1 MMQFRTRNLANM
13 SGSAAHTTLAALA
26 SVPLSLLVGAL
37 LQVGANK
44 LVIDEA
50 RQHFESLTGTAHS
63 HLGASLR
70 SYGNVLHGVA
80 ALFDATG
87 QVPTRQQFQ
96 RYVARLD
103 LPANFP
109 AIDGID
115 YAAWVPQEDSARF
128 EAAVR
133 ADRSVDPAGYPGF
146 AIRTDDKRREAFVV
160 TYLEPMARFDERFGL
175 DLGAEPGPRRLLEL
189 GRDEGS
195 MASSGLPVMLD
206 RPGGQ
211 IGLTL
216 RLPLYRS
223 GAARADVAQRRA
235 AYLGSAGIVFS
246 VSELVQQARDE
257 MGAPQVKV
265 ALYADGARDPE
276 QRTLAIRP
284 GDRQLYA
291 DEQQP
296 VPEVGAAPVFEK
308 LLPLNFN
315 GALWKTHFRV
325 RQHDLVSPF
334 DRQLPRLALVIGFG
348 VTMLLYCLMLT
359 MYRARLRSQEQHALL
374 NAVLDGVNAHV
385 YIKDRERRYLYV
397 NARTAEAMGLP
408 VEAII
413 CKRDLDLL
421 PRAQADRYW
430 EQDLQVFASGGQFAP
445 EVAPFIQ
452 SDGAV
457 RQLWSIKVPMLHD
470 GKVTAVIG
478 MATDVTELQRLKAE
492 AEAANLA
499 KSNFLAN
506 MSHEIRTPMNSI
518 IGMSHLARK
527 SVTDPRQRDYLDKI
541 AHASDHLLGIINDI
555 LDFSKIE
562 AGKME
567 LESIDFVLDTLLQ
580 NVRSQ
585 LGEAAA
591 RKSLALRVDVDGAV
605 PRQLRG
611 DPLRLEQVLLNFVA
625 NAIKFADSGSVELR
639 ASVVEQGPS
648 EVLMRFEV
656 RDQGI
661 GMSAGDMAEL
671 FKTFHQADPSTTRKY
686 GGSGLGLV
694 ICKQLAELMGGSVG
708 VASTEG
714 QGSTFWFTAR
724 LGKSTHFLP
733 ADRGLVDADVLDSLN
748 GAYILLVDD
757 NVFSQEVG
765 KALLEEVHATVVV
778 AGNGKQAI
786 ELMLTHRFDC
796 VLMDVQMPVM
806 DGFEATRIIRADRR
820 LASAI
825 VIAMT
830 ANAGKDDQARCME
843 AGMDEFVTK
852 PIAPAHLFEVI
863 ARWLRARPV
872 RGGRRKAPPALR
884 VEAAQPV
891 LPEAVLDMEA
901 LSATFGGNQAKM
913 RKYALMFLE
922 SAPRVLGD
930 MDEALANADGQ
941 ALADLARR
949 LKASANAVGASGFAA
964 LCAEIEA
971 PDCNAGV
978 AAAARVSRLKVLL
991 AQLVEVIERDVAVPE
1006 A

>member
-1 MMQFRTRNLANM
+1 MMQFRTRTLGNM
-13 SGSAAHTTLAALA
+13 AGSAAHSTLAALA
-26 SVPLSLLVGAL
+26 AVPLSLLVGAL

-44 LVIDEA
+44 LVVDEA
-50 RQHFESLTGTAHS
+50 RQRFEGLATTAHS
-63 HLGASLR
+63 HLGASIL

-80 ALFDATG
+80 ALFEATG

-103 LPANFP
+103 TATNYP

-115 YAAWVPQEDSARF
+115 FTAWVPYRDRAKF

-146 AIRTDDKRREAFVV
+146 AIRTDDSARDAHVV
-160 TYLEPMARFDERFGL
+160 TYIEPMARFNERFGL

-195 MASSGLPVMLD
+195 IASSGLPVMLD
-206 RPGGQ
+206 RAGGQ
-211 IGLTL
+211 IGLAL

-223 GAARADVAQRRA
+223 GAARATVEQRRA
-235 AYLGSAGIVFS
+235 AYLGSTGIVFS
-246 VSELVQQARDE
+246 VSALVQEARE
-257 MGAPQVKV
+257 AMGSRLVKL

-291 DEQQP
+291 DEQDAVP
-296 VPEVGAAPVFEK
+296 VEDAAPVFEK

-315 GALWKTHFRV
+315 GALWKAQFRV
-325 RQHDLVSPF
+325 RQHDLISPF
-334 DRQLPRLALVIGFG
+334 DRVLPTLAFAIGFA
-348 VTMLLYCLMLT
+348 VTMLLYSLMLT

-385 YIKDRERRYLYV
+385 YMKDRERRYLYV

-408 VEAII
+408 AEAII
-413 CKRDLDLL
+413 GKRDLDVL
-421 PRAQADRYW
+421 PRALADRYW
-430 EQDLQVFASGGQFAP
+430 EQDLQVFTGSGQFVP
-445 EVAPFIQ
+445 EVAEFAQ
-452 SDGAV
+452 SDGDV
-457 RQLWSIKVPMLHD
+457 RQLWAIKVPMLHN

-478 MATDVTELQRLKAE
+478 MATDVTELQKLKAE

-518 IGMSHLARK
+518 IGMSHLALK

-541 AHASDHLLGIINDI
+541 AHASAHLLGIINDI

-562 AGKME
+562 AGKVE
-567 LESIDFVLDTLLQ
+567 LESIDFVLDTLLH

-591 RKSLALRVDVDGAV
+591 RKSLELKFEVDRAV

-611 DPLRLEQVLLNFVA
+611 DPLRLEQVLLNFVG
-625 NAIKFADSGSVELR
+625 NAIKFADSGSIELR
-639 ASVVEQGPS
+639 ASVIEQGPT
-648 EVLMRFEV
+648 EVLMRFDV
-656 RDQGI
+656 RDEGI
-661 GMSAGDMAEL
+661 GMSEAEMGEL

-686 GGSGLGLV
+686 GGTGLGLV
-694 ICKQLAELMGGSVG
+694 ICKQLAELMDGSVG

-733 ADRGLVDADVLDSLN
+733 ADRSQLDADVLDSLN

-757 NVFSQEVG
+757 NVFSQQVG
-765 KALLEEVHATVVV
+765 KELLEEVHATVVV
-778 AGNGKQAI
+778 ANNGKEAI
-786 ELMLTHRFDC
+786 DLMLTHRFDC

-852 PIAPAHLFEVI
+852 PIAPASLFEVI

-884 VEAAQPV
+884 VDAATAAAPAA
-891 LPEAVLDMEA
+891 LLDLAA

-930 MDEALANADGQ
+930 MDEALARADGQ
-941 ALADLARR
+941 ALADLAHR
-949 LKASANAVGASGFAA
+949 LKASASAVGATGFAA
-964 LCAEIEA
+964 LCVELEA
-971 PDCNAGV
+971 PEGQAGP
-978 AAAARVSRLKVLL
+978 AAAARVAQLKVLL
-991 AQLVEVIERDVAVPE
+991 AQLAEVIEREVAVPE